1 MAATAYVES
10 PPLRFGV
17 KLTAICLI
25 ELATAVAGSS
35 STLEDDSKSC
45 SSTPGESKE
54 SGGTRNPADE
64 PPPIPIYE
72 KNANESGKAPISIT
86 FTLHPYSLILKTPS
100 AFRQIFGSS
109 ALNRD
114 DPYP

>member
-17 KLTAICLI
+17 KLTAICII
-25 ELATAVAGSS
+25 ELATAVAGSR
-35 STLEDDSKSC
+35 STVEDDSKSC
-45 SSTPGESKE
+45 NSTPGDNKE
-54 SGGTRNPADE
+54 SGGTHNPADE
-64 PPPIPIYE
+64 PIPIYE
-72 KNANESGKAPISIT
+72 KNANESGEAPTSIT
-86 FTLHPYSLILKTPS
+86 FSLHPYSLILKTPS

-109 ALNRD
+109 APNRD